1 MCLKRCISSPWFY
14 VFLMT
19 LALLVSFI
27 EIVPYEDRDFKL
39 YQAFVEA
46 LASGRFDLSIP
57 GFHGSNIPAAL
68 VHIIIPSKFTE
79 IYYQLIWSLLLPALA
94 YLTGKELFKSTTAPH
109 GVQGSAWHGLVLAG
123 VVTMMPFWTFKAF
136 IGYTTSA
143 YIGLMLLTIYGAC
156 KKSWWTW
163 IVWGLAMTTKPFALV
178 LLPLLWIKRPTK
190 GSVLRR
196 NQLIIL
202 GLAIP
207 ALYAAIQYIQ
217 VGHLIVGVHPDLS
230 ETSVWQSPM
239 KVILNLAYSL
249 QILFSVHNYH
259 FPDPGGTGH
268 QNLMHTSP
276 LLIFLALIAFLAP
289 KLKYI
294 EDKKLY
300 WALLIGALG
309 GLLMNAV
316 VSTMNHEYMHASILL
331 FILAS
336 LPVLK
341 KYQLWIPLVLAT
353 LHFQW
358 FYFYLAW
365 AERHQLTYQFFTV
378 PILIDVMFVIYVAP
392 KFKRCFCT
400 TQ

>member
-1 MCLKRCISSPWFY
+1 MCLKRLTSSPWTY
-14 VFLMT
+14 VSLMT
-19 LALLVSFI
+19 LALLISFI
-27 EIVPYEDRDFKL
+27 GIVPYEDRDFKL

-46 LASGRFDLSIP
+46 LANGRFDLSIP

-68 VHIIIPSKFTE
+68 IHIIIPSKFTE

-94 YLTGKELFKSTTAPH
+94 YLTGKELFKS
-109 GVQGSAWHGLVLAG
+109 SWHGLVLAG
-123 VVTMMPFWTFKAF
+123 IVTMMPFWTFKAF

-143 YIGLMLLTIYGAC
+143 YIGLMLLTIFGAC

-163 IVWGLAMTTKPFALV
+163 IAWGLAMTTKPFALV
-178 LLPLLWIKRPTK
+178 LLPLLWIKRPEK
-190 GSVLRR
+190 GSAFKR
-196 NQLIIL
+196 NRLIIL

-207 ALYAAIQYIQ
+207 ALYAAIQYMQ
-217 VGHLIVGVHPDLS
+217 MGHLMAGVHPDLN
-230 ETSVWQSPM
+230 ETSIWQSPM

-276 LLIFLALIAFLAP
+276 LLIFLGLVAFLAP

-300 WALLIGALG
+300 WALIIGALG

-341 KYQLWIPLVLAT
+341 KHQLWIPLVLAT

-365 AERHQLTYQFFTV
+365 AERHHLTYQFFIV
-378 PILIDVMFVIYVAP
+378 PLIIDLIFIGIVCCNRKALSS
-392 KFKRCFCT
+392 KF
-400 TQ
+400 

>member
-1 MCLKRCISSPWFY
+1 
-14 VFLMT
+14 MT
-19 LALLVSFI
+19 LALLASFKGVI
-27 EIVPYEDRDFKL
+27 PYEDRDFKL
-39 YQAFVEA
+39 YQAFVET
-46 LASGRFDLSIP
+46 LAAGRFDLSIP

-68 VHIIIPSKFTE
+68 MHMIAPSKFTE
-79 IYYQLIWSLLLPALA
+79 IYYQLIWSLLLPALS
-94 YLTGKELFKSTTAPH
+94 YLAGKELFKSK
-109 GVQGSAWHGLVLAG
+109 WHGLVLAG
-123 VVTMMPFWTFKAF
+123 IVTMMPFWTFKAF

-190 GSVLRR
+190 GSVFKR
-196 NQLIIL
+196 NQFIIL

-207 ALYAAIQYIQ
+207 ALYAAIQYMQ
-217 VGHLIVGVHPDLS
+217 MGHLMAGVHPDLN
-230 ETSVWQSPM
+230 ETSIWQSPT

-259 FPDPGGTGH
+259 YPNPGGTGH

-276 LLIFLALIAFLAP
+276 LLIFLALVAFLAP

-300 WALLIGALG
+300 LALLVGAVG
-309 GLLMNAV
+309 GLLMNSV

-341 KYQLWIPLVLAT
+341 KHQLWIPLVLTT

-358 FYFYLAW
+358 FYFFLAW
-365 AERHQLTYQFFTV
+365 QTRHGLTYQFFTV
-378 PILIDVMFVIYVAP
+378 PMIIDVLFVVYVIFRLKKMAEWLHG
-392 KFKRCFCT
+392 
-400 TQ
+400 